1 MYKTIEVDI
10 RENVATIWLNRP
22 EVRNAFSGMM
32 IQELDAAFDSISYNE
47 AVKVVV
53 LRGRGKLFC
62 AGADLNWMKCLND
75 ASFDVNLEEGKLM
88 ARCFHKLAEI
98 PKPVIAVAHG
108 AALGGGIGLIAAA
121 DLAICSKEAVFSFS
135 EVKLGLVPAIISP
148 YVILK
153 IGTAKAKELML
164 TGRKFTGNDAM
175 AMNLV
180 NWAVDEAAIERTLDN
195 LLGELKE
202 NSPMAL
208 ERTKN
213 LVNRFSES
221 VHYLKMVDFTAD
233 VITQARKSADG
244 QEGMQAF
251 LEKRKPVWK

>member
-10 RENVATIWLNRP
+10 RDNVATIWLNRP

-32 IQELDAAFDSISYNE
+32 IQELDAAFDALSYNE
-47 AVKVVV
+47 VVKIIV
-53 LRGRGKLFC
+53 LRGRGKVFC

-121 DLAICSKEAVFSFS
+121 DMTICSKEAVFSFS

-164 TGRKFTGNDAM
+164 TGRKFSGTDAM
-175 AMNLV
+175 AINLV
-180 NWAVDEAAIERTLDN
+180 NWAVDDTAIERTLTN
-195 LLGELKE
+195 LLGELTE
-202 NSPMAL
+202 NSSMAL
-208 ERTKN
+208 NRTKN
-213 LVNRFSES
+213 LINRFSES
-221 VHYLKMVDFTAD
+221 VHYLKMVDLTAE

-251 LEKRKPVWK
+251 LDKRKPVWK

>member
-1 MYKTIEVDI
+1 
-10 RENVATIWLNRP
+10 
-22 EVRNAFSGMM
+22 
-32 IQELDAAFDSISYNE
+32 
-47 AVKVVV
+47 
-53 LRGRGKLFC
+53 
-62 AGADLNWMKCLND
+62 
-75 ASFDVNLEEGKLM
+75 M

-121 DLAICSKEAVFSFS
+121 DLAISSKETVFSFS

-164 TGRKFTGNDAM
+164 TARRFAGTDAM

-202 NSPMAL
+202 NSSMAL

-213 LVNRFSES
+213 LINRFSES

>member
-10 RENVATIWLNRP
+10 RQNVATVWLNRP
-22 EVRNAFSGMM
+22 EVRNAFSGVM
-32 IQELDAAFDSISYNE
+32 IQELDAAFDALSYNE
-47 AVKVVV
+47 AVKIVV
-53 LRGRGKLFC
+53 LRGRGKVFC

-75 ASFDVNLEEGKLM
+75 ASFDINLEEGKLM

-121 DLAICSKEAVFSFS
+121 DIAICSKETVFSFS

-153 IGTAKAKELML
+153 IGSAKAKELML
-164 TGRKFTGNDAM
+164 TGRKFTGADAM
-175 AMNLV
+175 AMNLT
-180 NWAVDEAAIERTLDN
+180 NWAVDEAAIEGTLND
-195 LLGELKE
+195 LLGELSE
-202 NSPMAL
+202 NSSMAL
-208 ERTKN
+208 NRTKN
-213 LVNRFSES
+213 LINRFSES